1 MKELTVVIVLMRM
14 CDSDKLCAGKMWI
27 HSHNAHEKLVQ
38 SFGVSIEEFP
48 DLQKIP
54 DLFMKAWDKYHHPI
68 LSLAYALNPEYHR
81 MKPWLDP
88 TVKRD
93 CDTVFKKQFPDV
105 SSRAKIK
112 AAFTR
117 FCNHEGPF
125 AKLDDEGDKREVW
138 TDEFMTAV
146 APWTWWQDV
155 AQVAEPEL
163 HALAWRKLQVGVAS
177 SCNERVF
184 SAWKNIMG
192 DKRTRLGSKR
202 QREEVSIYTN
212 SRVLKKCKSDMYAE
226 YDSAV
231 ASGSDDSDAD

>member
-1 MKELTVVIVLMRM
+1 MT
-14 CDSDKLCAGKMWI
+14 
-27 HSHNAHEKLVQ
+27 
-38 SFGVSIEEFP
+38 
-48 DLQKIP
+48 
-54 DLFMKAWDKYHHPI
+54 
-68 LSLAYALNPEYHR
+68 
-81 MKPWLDP
+81 
-88 TVKRD
+88 
-93 CDTVFKKQFPDV
+93 
-105 SSRAKIK
+105 SRAKIK

-117 FCNHEGPF
+117 YCNHEGPF

-155 AQVAEPEL
+155 AEVAEPEL